1 MPPEEEIG
9 SQDKGDASLGWVVV
23 NLIGRVWLPVA
34 VFGVF
39 LAALLYRPEVY
50 ELFLENSRW
59 VSVGLFTYGVQIGA
73 WLSLG
78 FLVNRLITVF
88 FWDGFI
94 GGISERR
101 VPRLPKDVTGI
112 LIFSVVALAI
122 ASTVF
127 DKDTTKIIAAS
138 GAVSVVVG
146 LALRTVIL
154 DLFMGLAI
162 HVDRPFKLGD
172 WIMVHQNRVET
183 HIVAEV
189 IEVNWRTTRLRT
201 TKNNMVVVPNSRLG
215 ETIVTNYMEPK
226 PHFRLDLDFT
236 IDFEVPSERAIR
248 VLTAGIRA
256 AAEHRGI
263 LDKPEPEVRMKE
275 STLEGMVY
283 EVRYFILP
291 KHISPNDSK
300 HVVNRTVLEH
310 LIHSGIMPAHS
321 KEEVFLSRR
330 ERRTLD
336 SSLEEDLHQLLTRS
350 QLFRELS
357 AGEFKGLFQE
367 MRKHTLEEGE
377 VVYQQQEEGDS
388 MFVCLEGLLSSSV
401 NFEGERG
408 VKVQTIRAGQYFGE
422 KAVLGDSS
430 RNTTITTDT
439 EVLLYEISREAF
451 ESVLNQHKGLRD
463 QLQASVDKTGEAVN
477 KKVKQAIEER
487 AAQPVARK
495 KTAMQKVAQAFFPG
509 MFDDDEEPEKKGGG
523 ANDG

>member
-1 MPPEEEIG
+1 MWDGAHHGGVIV
-9 SQDKGDASLGWVVV
+9 KV
-23 NLIGRVWLPVA
+23 IGRVWLPVA
-34 VFGVF
+34 IFGAF
-39 LAALLYRPEVY
+39 LLALLNRQDIYDKFVENG
-50 ELFLENSRW
+50 LFISQ
-59 VSVGLFTYGVQIGA
+59 VVFTYGVQIGA
-73 WLSLG
+73 WVSLG
-78 FLVNRLITVF
+78 FLVNRLTTVF
-88 FWDGFI
+88 FWDGLI
-94 GGISERR
+94 GSISERR
-101 VPRLPKDVTGI
+101 VPRLPKDVTAI
-112 LIFSVVALAI
+112 IIFSIVALAI

-127 DKDTTKIIAAS
+127 HKDTTKIIAAS
-138 GAVSVVVG
+138 GAVSIVVG

-162 HVDRPFKLGD
+162 HVDRPFKIGD

-189 IEVNWRTTRLRT
+189 IGINWRTTRLRT

-226 PHFRLDLDFT
+226 PHFRMDLDFT

-256 AAEHRGI
+256 ACENKGI

-336 SSLEEDLHQLLTRS
+336 ASLEEDLHQLLTRTE
-350 QLFRELS
+350 LFRELS
-357 AGEFKGLFQE
+357 ASEFKGLFAE
-367 MRKHTLEEGE
+367 MRKRTLGEGE
-377 VVYQQQEEGDS
+377 V
-388 MFVCLEGLLSSSV
+388 
-401 NFEGERG
+401 
-408 VKVQTIRAGQYFGE
+408 
-422 KAVLGDSS
+422 
-430 RNTTITTDT
+430 
-439 EVLLYEISREAF
+439 LY
-451 ESVLNQHKGLRD
+451 
-463 QLQASVDKTGEAVN
+463 
-477 KKVKQAIEER
+477 
-487 AAQPVARK
+487 
-495 KTAMQKVAQAFFPG
+495 
-509 MFDDDEEPEKKGGG
+509 
-523 ANDG
+523 

>member
-1 MPPEEEIG
+1 MAPKEEIG
-9 SQDKGDASLGWVVV
+9 SQDKGDASLGWVIVKVV
-23 NLIGRVWLPVA
+23 GRIWLPA
-34 VFGVF
+34 AIFGTF
-39 LAALLYRPEVY
+39 LLALVNREDIYNE
-50 ELFLENSRW
+50 FLENGTFITEGIF
-59 VSVGLFTYGVQIGA
+59 VYGVQIGA
-73 WLSLG
+73 WLSSG
-78 FLVNRLITVF
+78 FLVNRLVAVF

-94 GGISERR
+94 GSISERR
-101 VPRLPKDVTGI
+101 IPRLPKDVTAI

-138 GAVSVVVG
+138 GAVSIVVG

-275 STLEGMVY
+275 STLEGMIY

-357 AGEFKGLFQE
+357 AGEFKGLFEE
-367 MRKHTLEEGE
+367 MRKRTLGEGE
-377 VVYQQQEEGDS
+377 VVYRQQEEGDS

-401 NFEGERG
+401 NLEGEG
-408 VKVQTIRAGQYFGE
+408 DVKVRTIRAGQYFGE
-422 KAVLGDSS
+422 RAILGDSG

-451 ESVLNQHKGLRD
+451 ESVLTQHKELRD
-463 QLQASVDKTGEAVN
+463 QLQASADKTGEEVK
-477 KKVKQAIEER
+477 KKVKQAVEEK

-509 MFDDDEEPEKKGGG
+509 MFEDDEESEKRGGET
-523 ANDG
+523 DDR